1 VVGAEDVAVG
11 EAVPEIVFAVAE
23 RADIEEF
30 GAVAGVAVKEEH
42 RGLAASERD
51 AAARTV
57 SRAGKDRF
65 YHIGIFRFHHKKK
78 SYRRHSHSPT
88 STIAG

>member
-1 VVGAEDVAVG
+1 MVGAEDVAVC
-11 EAVPEIVFAVAE
+11 EAVPEFVIAVAE
-23 RADIEEF
+23 CADVEEF

-57 SRAGKDRF
+57 SRAGKDSF
-65 YHIGIFRFHHKKK
+65 YHIGIFGFHHKK
-78 SYRRHSHSPT
+78 
-88 STIAG
+88 A